1 MMESNVSSMEKSPL
15 NKLQRFTNAMQYSS
29 GDKGNLLLDK
39 DLQIKQL
46 QLENQDLK
54 ESISMMTQEM
64 ERVMLEVKELKKDAD
79 FSRNNGMAGEQA
91 LSMQREIIAKERK
104 IAELERRLRARDDEV
119 ERLKVERDRL
129 IAISNELRGELNVVE
144 RRLIEQGENN
154 VGYEEE
160 A

>member
-1 MMESNVSSMEKSPL
+1 
-15 NKLQRFTNAMQYSS
+15 
-29 GDKGNLLLDK
+29 
-39 DLQIKQL
+39 
-46 QLENQDLK
+46 
-54 ESISMMTQEM
+54 MMTQEM

-129 IAISNELRGELNVVE
+129 IAISNELRGELNVAE